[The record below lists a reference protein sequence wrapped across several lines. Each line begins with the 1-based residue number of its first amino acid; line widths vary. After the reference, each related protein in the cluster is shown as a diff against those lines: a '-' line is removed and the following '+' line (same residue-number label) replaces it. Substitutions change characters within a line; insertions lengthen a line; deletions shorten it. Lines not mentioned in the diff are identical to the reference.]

1 MDCRDV
7 RAVCDLRTE
16 PRGRSHAAVG
26 HDLLLPSLHY
36 MFRNDDR
43 RRDFQSGGG
52 DSGGITRRVSD
63 IVCVVGVFVPSH
75 EHPAAIAISIE
86 AGIDALLTWCD
97 SGPVFVFWRL

>member
-16 PRGRSHAAVG
+16 PRGRSNAAVG

-43 RRDFQSGGG
+43 RRDSESGGG
-52 DSGGITRRVSD
+52 DSGGTARRGFD
-63 IVCVVGVFVPSH
+63 IVSAVGLFIPHH
-75 EHPAAIAISIE
+75 EHPAAAAIFIE
-86 AGIDALLTWCD
+86 PGTD
-97 SGPVFVFWRL
+97 SLITGSDSR